1 MGRCDHRHSPS
12 RRAAGWRAAREF
24 WEDADCAQEKDWHCA
39 TCGIP
44 IQEPKVYH
52 VGMCKFPFFTPVLYC
67 VCTKAI
73 ARLGNV
79 FPSVIVMVACNLTA
93 LYLDKMLTFRL
104 LPALLLSYGK
114 WTPVIQ
120 KQGDEPSLR
129 KKNGKREL
137 IIKIAML
144 LMGMVCGGWVLLR

>member
-1 MGRCDHRHSPS
+1 
-12 RRAAGWRAAREF
+12 
-24 WEDADCAQEKDWHCA
+24 
-39 TCGIP
+39 
-44 IQEPKVYH
+44 
-52 VGMCKFPFFTPVLYC
+52 
-67 VCTKAI
+67 
-73 ARLGNV
+73 
-79 FPSVIVMVACNLTA
+79 MVACNLTA

-144 LMGMVCGGWVLLR
+144 LMGMVCGGWVLLRYKYPDRKRRAGRADAAAHGGDAGEVRPEGSHSAGAAIPHTPPR